1 MTQST
6 WEGFVRPLLLLCL
19 SALLSPMSVSAKLA
33 SIPVDD
39 LIERSSVIVLARVSS
54 LSEETVLA
62 HPSRSGEVV
71 FANAVAQRTL
81 KGAIPR
87 NFRFLAQTDFICSE
101 TGAVKDEL
109 ALFFL
114 YRDEKGELGIMAA
127 GNGRMAAG
135 VVNGKQYVTATS
147 IIIFPK
153 DVATLPAL
161 EPGHGGNS
169 VELAYIEK
177 RILHHAKSR

>member
-1 MTQST
+1 M
-6 WEGFVRPLLLLCL
+6 RPLLFVCLC
-19 SALLSPMSVSAKLA
+19 ALLSPTSVGAKLA
-33 SIPVDD
+33 SIPIDE

-71 FANAVAQRTL
+71 FADAIVHKTL
-81 KGAIPR
+81 KGAVPK

-114 YRDEKGELGIMAA
+114 YRDEKGKLGIMAA
-127 GNGRMAAG
+127 GNGRMPVG
-135 VVNGKQYVTATS
+135 VVGGKQYVTATS
-147 IIIFPK
+147 LIIFPK
-153 DVATLPAL
+153 DVATIPAL
-161 EPGHGGNS
+161 EPGYRKTS
-169 VELAYIEK
+169 VELAYVENEIAERK
-177 RILHHAKSR
+177 RKETTDPI